1 MLSECL
7 ALVLTLKEY
16 TGFVNPVLFLS
27 VVVYSSIHL
36 INVECVSSMCV
47 ETVLSKSGI

>member
-16 TGFVNPVLFLS
+16 MGFVNPVLFLP
-27 VVVYSSIHL
+27 VVIYSSIHL
-36 INVECVSSMCV
+36 INVDCVSSMCV